1 MILITGATGNN
12 GAELVKL
19 FAARNIPVR
28 AMVRDASRAAAISF
42 PGVEIVEGDFS
53 APETLGAALAGV
65 ERAFLLTP
73 SSEQAEEQ
81 QIDFVDAARKSG
93 VAHVVKLSQLGADAN
108 SSARFLRYHA
118 AVEQFLQSSGMT
130 YTFLRPNL
138 YMQGLLNFKSTIT
151 AQNAFY
157 AAAGDGRVS
166 VIDVRDIAE
175 VAFAALT
182 QSGHEDKIY
191 DLTGPQALTHAEM
204 AEQLSTAIGRDVRF
218 VDVSSE
224 AMRKALLEV
233 GLPAWQADGLVEEYA
248 LWSQDEAASISSDGE
263 TVLGRELRSFSE
275 FARDYASA
283 FG

>member
-12 GAELVKL
+12 GAELVKI
-19 FAARNIPVR
+19 FAARGIPVR
-28 AMVRDASRAAAISF
+28 AMVRDVSRATAISF
-42 PGVEIVEGDFS
+42 PGIQVVEGDFS
-53 APETLGAALAGV
+53 APETLVAALSGV

-81 QIDFVDAARKSG
+81 QINFVNAAEKSG
-93 VAHVVKLSQLGADAN
+93 VKHVVKLSQLGADSN

-118 AVEQFLQSSGMT
+118 AVEQSLQASGMA

-151 AQNAFY
+151 TQNAFY
-157 AAAGDGRVS
+157 ASAGDGKVS

-175 VAFAALT
+175 VAFATLT
-182 QSGHEDKIY
+182 ESGHERKIY

-204 AEQLSTAIGRDVRF
+204 AEQLSTAIGRQVAF

-224 AMRKALLEV
+224 TMREALLRV
-233 GLPAWQADGLVEEYA
+233 GLPTWQADGLVEEYA
-248 LWSQDEAASISSDGE
+248 LWSQDEAASISSEGKA
-263 TVLGRELRSFSE
+263 VIGKELRSFQD

-283 FG
+283 FE

>member
-12 GAELVKL
+12 GTELVRL

-28 AMVRDASRAAAISF
+28 AMVRDVSRATAISF
-42 PGVEIVEGDFS
+42 PCVEIVEGDFN
-53 APETLGAALAGV
+53 APESLVAALSGV

-73 SSEQAEEQ
+73 SSEHAEEQ
-81 QIDFVDAARKSG
+81 QINFVNAAGKSG
-93 VAHVVKLSQLGADAN
+93 ITHVVKLSQLGADSN

-118 AVEQFLQSSGMT
+118 AVEKSLQSSGMA
-130 YTFLRPNL
+130 YTILRPNL

-151 AQNAFY
+151 TQNAFY

-182 QSGHEDKIY
+182 QSGHEGKTY

-204 AEQLSTAIGRDVRF
+204 AEQLSTAIGRRVAF
-218 VDVSSE
+218 IDVSSE
-224 AMRKALLEV
+224 AMRGALLEV
-233 GLPAWQADGLVEEYA
+233 GLPTWQADGLVEEYA
-248 LWSQDEAASISSDGE
+248 LWSQGEAASVSSDVKAAIGKE
-263 TVLGRELRSFSE
+263 PRNFNE
-275 FARDYASA
+275 FAHDYASVFA
-283 FG
+283 